1 MNIIVQATLLTA
13 LLTYAAIVDCKTREI
28 PDALCLG
35 ISFLS
40 ILDFQ
45 PGNLLGLGIAL
56 ILWLTAVYITP
67 DKLGGGDIKLC
78 ATASIVMG
86 FTATTYGIIIGF
98 GIVSL
103 VWLAMLLF
111 KTKQEVE
118 KYSLP
123 LAPFLGLGF
132 LITYFIEIVGRLI

>member
-1 MNIIVQATLLTA
+1 MNVIIQAILLTA
-13 LLTYAAIVDCKTREI
+13 LLTYAAIIDCKKREI
-28 PDALCLG
+28 PNTLCLG
-35 ISFLS
+35 VSLLS
-40 ILDFQ
+40 LLNFDL
-45 PGNLLGLGIAL
+45 GNLLGLGIAL
-56 ILWLTAVYITP
+56 ILWLTAVYIVP

-78 ATASIVMG
+78 AAVSIVIG

-98 GIVSL
+98 GMVSL

-132 LITYFIEIVGRLI
+132 LITYFIEIGGRLV

>member
-1 MNIIVQATLLTA
+1 MNIIIQAILLTA
-13 LLTYAAIVDCKTREI
+13 LLTYAAIIDCKTREI
-28 PDALCLG
+28 PNALCLG
-35 ISFLS
+35 ISILS
-40 ILDFQ
+40 LLDFH
-45 PGNLLGLGIAL
+45 PNNLFGLGIAL
-56 ILWLTAVYITP
+56 ILWLTAVYIAP

-78 ATASIVMG
+78 AAVSIVIG

-132 LITYFIEIVGRLI
+132 LITYFIEIGGRLI

>member
-1 MNIIVQATLLTA
+1 MNVVLQAVLLTV
-13 LLTYAAIVDCKTREI
+13 LLTYAAIIDCKKREI
-28 PDALCLG
+28 SNILCLG
-35 ISFLS
+35 VSLLS
-40 ILDFQ
+40 LLDFHL
-45 PGNLLGLGIAL
+45 GNLLGLGIAL
-56 ILWLTAVYITP
+56 ILWLTAVYIAP

-78 ATASIVMG
+78 AAVSIVIG

-118 KYSLP
+118 NRALP
-123 LAPFLGLGF
+123 LAPFLGTGF
-132 LITYFIEIVGRLI
+132 LTTYFIEIGGRLI

>member
-1 MNIIVQATLLTA
+1 MNVIIQAILLTA
-13 LLTYAAIVDCKTREI
+13 LLTYAAIIDCKKREI
-28 PDALCLG
+28 PNTLCLG
-35 ISFLS
+35 VSLLS
-40 ILDFQ
+40 LLNFDL
-45 PGNLLGLGIAL
+45 GNLLGLGIAL
-56 ILWLTAVYITP
+56 ILWLTAVYIVP

-78 ATASIVMG
+78 AAVSIVIG

-103 VWLAMLLF
+103 VWLAMLLC

-118 KYSLP
+118 NCSLP

-132 LITYFIEIVGRLI
+132 LITYFMEIGGRLI

>member
-1 MNIIVQATLLTA
+1 MNIIIQAILLTA
-13 LLTYAAIVDCKTREI
+13 LLTYAAITDCKKREI

-35 ISFLS
+35 VSFLS
-40 ILDFQ
+40 LLDFHL
-45 PGNLLGLGIAL
+45 GNLLGLGIAL
-56 ILWLTAVYITP
+56 ILWLAAVYIAP

-78 ATASIVMG
+78 AAVGIVIG
-86 FTATTYGIIIGF
+86 FTATTYGIIMGF

-132 LITYFIEIVGRLI
+132 LITYFIEIGGRLV

>member
-1 MNIIVQATLLTA
+1 MNIIIQAILLTA
-13 LLTYAAIVDCKTREI
+13 LLTYAAIIDCKKREI

-35 ISFLS
+35 IFLLSFF
-40 ILDFQ
+40 DFHI
-45 PGNLLGLGIAL
+45 GNLLGLGIAL
-56 ILWLTAVYITP
+56 ILWLTAVYIAP

-78 ATASIVMG
+78 AAVSIVIG
-86 FTATTYGIIIGF
+86 FTATTYGSIIGF

-103 VWLAMLLF
+103 VWLGKLLF

-118 KYSLP
+118 SYSLP

-132 LITYFIEIVGRLI
+132 LITYFIEIGGRLI

>member
-1 MNIIVQATLLTA
+1 MNVIIQAILLTA
-13 LLTYAAIVDCKTREI
+13 LLTYAAIIDCKKREI
-28 PDALCLG
+28 PNTLCLG
-35 ISFLS
+35 VSLLSLLSFDL
-40 ILDFQ
+40 
-45 PGNLLGLGIAL
+45 GNLLGLGIAL
-56 ILWLTAVYITP
+56 ILWLTAVYIVP

-78 ATASIVMG
+78 AAVSIVIG
-86 FTATTYGIIIGF
+86 FTATTYSIIIGF

-132 LITYFIEIVGRLI
+132 LITYFIEIGGRLV

>member
-1 MNIIVQATLLTA
+1 MNIIIQAILFTA
-13 LLTYAAIVDCKTREI
+13 LLTYATIMDCKKREI
-28 PDALCLG
+28 SDALCLG
-35 ISFLS
+35 IFLLSFF
-40 ILDFQ
+40 DFYI
-45 PGNLLGLGIAL
+45 GNLLGLGIAL
-56 ILWLTAVYITP
+56 ILWLTAVYIAP

-78 ATASIVMG
+78 AAVSIVIG

-103 VWLAMLLF
+103 VWLAMMF
-111 KTKQEVE
+111 CKTKQEVE

-132 LITYFIEIVGRLI
+132 LITYFIEIGGRLV

>member
-1 MNIIVQATLLTA
+1 MNVIIQAILLTA
-13 LLTYAAIVDCKTREI
+13 LLTYAAIIDCKKREI
-28 PDALCLG
+28 PNTLCLG
-35 ISFLS
+35 VSLLS
-40 ILDFQ
+40 LLNFDL
-45 PGNLLGLGIAL
+45 GNLLGLGIAL
-56 ILWLTAVYITP
+56 ILWLTAVYIVP

-78 ATASIVMG
+78 AAVSIVIG
-86 FTATTYGIIIGF
+86 FTATTYSIIIGF

-132 LITYFIEIVGRLI
+132 LITYFIEIGGRLV

>member
-1 MNIIVQATLLTA
+1 MNVIIQAILLTA
-13 LLTYAAIVDCKTREI
+13 LLTYAAIIDCKKREI
-28 PDALCLG
+28 PNTLCLG
-35 ISFLS
+35 VSLLS
-40 ILDFQ
+40 VLNFDL
-45 PGNLLGLGIAL
+45 GNLLGLGIAL
-56 ILWLTAVYITP
+56 ILWLTAVYIVP

-78 ATASIVMG
+78 AAVSIVIG
-86 FTATTYGIIIGF
+86 FTATTYSIIIGF

-132 LITYFIEIVGRLI
+132 LITYFIEIGGRLV